1 MKVISSVAGGL
12 AGALS
17 VRLMQEIL
25 RKVDPTAPRLD
36 LLRKQ
41 AALKIADKINGKP
54 LDVKNVNRF
63 TTAGDIIGNTLY
75 FSLTATAGK
84 KALPVGSL
92 LGLGMGAGA
101 LTLPAKLGLNSYF
114 VSGTRKRKFMTMG
127 MYLLGGLVAASVSR
141 CLRKK

>member
-41 AALKIADKINGKP
+41 AALKIADKNEI
-54 LDVKNVNRF
+54 
-63 TTAGDIIGNTLY
+63 
-75 FSLTATAGK
+75 
-84 KALPVGSL
+84 
-92 LGLGMGAGA
+92 
-101 LTLPAKLGLNSYF
+101 F
-114 VSGTRKRKFMTMG
+114 V
-127 MYLLGGLVAASVSR
+127 
-141 CLRKK
+141 